1 MLYCFCFCSCLEVSL
16 DWTASIP
23 LVCTSPSAFKS
34 SGCCQGKDSLQLS
47 RLPCCS
53 LGRDAQLFKRPQR
66 DSDRTCYLGIRQLL
80 LKMTGLRRRKAEVK
94 KILRISHPI
103 HPDMQRLTTSPYN
116 SHKSYKS
123 PGSFRLFSFL
133 DKDLTRISGKITKDF
148 QKGEN
153 KARSFDVVL
162 KR

>member
-1 MLYCFCFCSCLEVSL
+1 
-16 DWTASIP
+16 
-23 LVCTSPSAFKS
+23 
-34 SGCCQGKDSLQLS
+34 
-47 RLPCCS
+47 
-53 LGRDAQLFKRPQR
+53 
-66 DSDRTCYLGIRQLL
+66 
-80 LKMTGLRRRKAEVK
+80 MTGLRRRKAEVK

-162 KR
+162 KRWWTNLHEQEPYIGSWLGQPESLHVREPVMPGVQYFWLQTQSLSFLSGLLLIIMRHRIRAVCKPRII